1 MTAESGG
8 GIVRMRII
16 YTGRVQ
22 GVCFR
27 AISQELAQR
36 RRVVGW
42 VRNVPDGTVELET
55 EGTPDEVEAFLASIA
70 QQFSRNITHADRTSL
85 PARLDESR
93 FSVRY

>member
-1 MTAESGG
+1 MTAESSG
-8 GIVRMRII
+8 GIVRAHVV

-36 RRVVGW
+36 RKVVGW
-42 VRNVPDGTVELET
+42 IRNLWDGTVELET

-70 QQFSRNITHADRTSL
+70 QQFSRNITHADRTPL
-85 PARLDESR
+85 PARCDESR